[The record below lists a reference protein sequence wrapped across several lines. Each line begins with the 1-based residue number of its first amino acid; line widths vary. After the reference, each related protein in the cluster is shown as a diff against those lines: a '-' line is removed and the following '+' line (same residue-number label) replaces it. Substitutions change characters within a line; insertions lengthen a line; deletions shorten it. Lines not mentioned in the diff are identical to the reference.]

1 MPTKQRPSVVRSH
14 EAPGG
19 SSIEVRATVAP
30 PWATVIIP
38 AYNEEAGLAAV
49 LNELAALDDDR
60 IELLVVDDGSTD
72 LTATVGEA
80 AGARVVRHARNR
92 GKGAAVQTGLAHAR
106 GDRIAVIDAD
116 GTYPAREI
124 PALLG
129 RLDGHDLVLG
139 ARTIGRDNIPLL
151 NRLGNA
157 AFSTAIR
164 VASGASAADPLTGL
178 YAARRSALLALEL
191 EAEGFGIETEII
203 MKATAAR
210 FRTVDHPVS
219 YGARVG
225 TTKLRPMRDGL
236 AIGLTLARLALAR
249 GLRRRGRSSGDA

>member
-1 MPTKQRPSVVRSH
+1 
-14 EAPGG
+14 
-19 SSIEVRATVAP
+19 
-30 PWATVIIP
+30 VIIP
-38 AYNEEAGLAAV
+38 AYNEEGGLAAV
-49 LNELAALDDDR
+49 LHDLAALDEER
-60 IELLVVDDGSTD
+60 IEFLVVDDGSTD
-72 LTATVGEA
+72 LTAAVGHA
-80 AGARVVRHARNR
+80 AGARVVRHDRNR
-92 GKGAAVQTGLAHAR
+92 GKGAAVRTGLVHAR

-124 PALLG
+124 PALLE
-129 RLDGHDLVLG
+129 RLDRHDLVLG
-139 ARTIGRDNIPLL
+139 ARTIGRDNIPLF

-164 VASGASAADPLTGL
+164 VASGARAADPLTGL

-203 MKATAAR
+203 MKATAGR
-210 FRTVDHPVS
+210 LRTVDHPVS

-236 AIGLTLARLALAR
+236 VIGRTLVRLALAR
-249 GLRRRGRSSGDA
+249 GFRRRGRSRGDA